1 MDKLKIKT
9 ELRQIER
16 DLKYYM
22 ENYDL
27 NQKEAYELLYEKY
40 YTRMRLCQNY
50 VEVEKR
56 EKIHNSFKK
65 EDK

>member
-1 MDKLKIKT
+1 MDKMKIKT
-9 ELRQIER
+9 ELKQIKR

-22 ENYDL
+22 ENYEL

-40 YTRMRLCQNY
+40 FIRMRLSQNF
-50 VEVEKR
+50 VEVETR

-65 EDK
+65 EE